1 MTDRFRIGV
10 ITKTHG
16 LKGDVAVFPTSD
28 DLDRYSYLEKCFI
41 KTGNNYREVTC
52 NSCKYMKSTV
62 VLGFDEIT
70 SIEEA
75 EKIIKAEIY
84 VDREDAVPL
93 EEGEFYMADILG
105 FKAILEDGSVIGTLS
120 DYTET
125 PAQTILIIKAADD
138 GREIM
143 IPDVPEFVGDIDLDE
158 KTIVINPLKGML

>member
-16 LKGDVAVFPTSD
+16 LKGEVAVFPTSD
-28 DLDRYSYLEKCFI
+28 DLDRYSYLEKCYI
-41 KTGNNYREVTC
+41 KTGDSFKEVSC

-75 EKIIKAEIY
+75 EKYIRSEIY
-84 VDREDAVPL
+84 VDRDDALPL
-93 EEGEFYMADILG
+93 LEGEYYMADILD
-105 FKAILEDGSVIGTLS
+105 FKAVLPDGSLIGTLE

-143 IPDVPEFVGDIDLDE
+143 IPDVPEFVGDVDMDKE
-158 KTIVINPLKGML
+158 TIVITPLKGML